1 MIIMKVNKENIK
13 NYIPQREP
21 FIMID
26 SLVDASEFG
35 FKSEF
40 IIASTN
46 LFLENGV
53 LSESSLVE
61 NVAQTCA
68 AGFGYINSLIADA
81 EPRLGFI
88 GAITKLT
95 NFNYAALND
104 KIETSVSILN
114 TFENIH
120 LIQGTC
126 ISNGEKLL
134 ECQMKIV
141 LA

>member
-1 MIIMKVNKENIK
+1 MKIEKANIK
-13 NYIPQREP
+13 KYIPQREP

-26 SLVDASEFG
+26 SLKDASDEGFASEF
-35 FKSEF
+35 E
-40 IIASTN
+40 IVETN
-46 LFLENGV
+46 CLLINNV
-53 LSESSLVE
+53 LSESALVE
-61 NVAQTCA
+61 NIAQTCA
-68 AGFGYINSLIADA
+68 AGFGYLNSLLEDA

-88 GAITKLT
+88 GAVTKLS
-95 NFNYAALND
+95 NFQSAHVNQ
-104 KIETSVSILN
+104 KINTTVSILN

-126 ISNGEKLL
+126 FADEVKLL